1 LTPRTLVIAG
11 AAGTLGRKLR
21 THLGARDDYR
31 LRLIDRAGGEG
42 VLTADLSRYDETWAE
57 AFDGADAVVHLV
69 GLPAGVRGW
78 PGLTPAYLDTLLNVY
93 AAAARYRVRRVVFA
107 SSVWVMAA
115 RRFDSDPIAADPM
128 ANPGDNQYGAA
139 KLFGERVGQA
149 FSDAFGVST
158 VVLRIGGCRDGDNS
172 FSTRTP
178 MPDWNQACWLSDRDF
193 CEGAVRAIEAD
204 LAGFA
209 VVNLTSANPGSRW
222 TLDEAERDIGF
233 VPRDGERAR
242 IGVSDRLRA
251 TLARF
256 GGETVPA
263 LARRLTPKTW

>member
-1 LTPRTLVIAG
+1 M
-11 AAGTLGRKLR
+11 R

-69 GLPAGVRGW
+69 GLLAGRPPVG
-78 PGLTPAYLDTLLNVY
+78 PGLTPPYLDALLNVY
-93 AAAARYRVRRVVFA
+93 AAAARHGVRRVVFA
-107 SSVWVMAA
+107 SSVWTMAA

-128 ANPGDNQYGAA
+128 ANPGDNAHGVAA
-139 KLFGERVGQA
+139 RLFGECKGLHARSQRA
-149 FSDAFGVST
+149 ASFGVST
-158 VVLRIGGCRDGDNS
+158 VVLRIGGCRDGDND
-172 FSTRTP
+172 FSLRTP
-178 MPDWNQACWLSDRDF
+178 MPDRNQTCWLSDRDF

-209 VVNLTSANPGSRW
+209 VVNLTSANRGIA
-222 TLDEAERDIGF
+222 LDLRRGGARH
-233 VPRDGERAR
+233 RLSTRATASAR
-242 IGVSDRLRA
+242 RLGVSDRLRA
-251 TLARF
+251 GFAARSAARSL
-256 GGETVPA
+256 PA